1 MKKTSMNRLL
11 TFAVAI
17 VMAATSVTIP
27 SVQAEAAS
35 GGKTVKSVK
44 LKIGKKNVTNKKYTM
59 TVGQKKKIKV
69 TVGPKTSKK
78 SVTFKSS
85 KKKVAKVSK
94 KGVITAKSAGKA
106 KITVTVTGKDKK
118 KTKKY
123 IRLVVK
129 KATAVKSVK
138 LKIGSATVTNKGY
151 TMTAGQKAKVNV
163 TVTPK
168 AAKKSIAFK
177 SNKTKVAAVNK
188 SGTITAKSAGTAKIT
203 VTVTGKNK
211 KKKTKYIN
219 LSVKDSGNNN
229 NNDNNDNNDTPKEIP
244 VSGVTAT
251 ISPASIKVG
260 ETAQVRASVN
270 PENATNKTLTYSS
283 GNKAVASVDNTG
295 KVVGVSA
302 GKADIT
308 VKSANGKTASVSV
321 TVVETPVTGNTDLS
335 YDGYKLKWEDNFDGT
350 SLSREDWNVETHDPG
365 WVNNELQ
372 AYVDSEENIF
382 LKDGSLVLKPVEK
395 TGEDGT
401 VSYTSGRIN
410 TQNKHNFKYGL
421 FEARVK
427 VPKGQGFLPA
437 FWMMPAN
444 ENLYGQWPR
453 CGEIDIME
461 VLGHETNKSYGTI
474 HYGNPHSESQ
484 GNYTLASGDFSEEY
498 HIFNVE
504 WVPGKINWY
513 VDGTLIHTEDDWYS
527 ATEGQGE
534 ISYPA
539 PFDQPFYIILNLAVG
554 GSWPGNPD
562 ETTDIANSA
571 FYVDYVRAYQKD
583 SYDENVQKPIKDVV
597 LRDPDANG
605 NYVVNGDFAVQEDLT
620 DDKDWSFLTTLGGEG
635 AASIQNNEIVM
646 NTTAAGT
653 ADYSIQLVQPNL
665 PMKKGGVYQLTFDA
679 YADSSRTM
687 KVDVSAPDRSYRR
700 YLNDTEVE
708 LTTGKQTYT
717 YNFTMTDNDDANA
730 RLEFNL
736 GATESTASVHIS
748 NVSLKKTDEIV
759 IEEGKK
765 TVLADGN
772 YVYNGSFQ
780 EGEGRLGY
788 WNVTKNPGS
797 EVKVTNEDNIRRL
810 MINAPEGTSP
820 QNPIV
825 VSQDELALTEGNA
838 YALSLKAE
846 GENGKS
852 IRLKAAG
859 KDFTF
864 TLTGEEAEYTDKLVL
879 DTKPSDTNIAFYI
892 EQPGVFYID
901 DVRIEEDS
909 LIKNGSFNAGFAG
922 YEAFVDGSASADY
935 VVDSLSEDNAADFSI
950 KDTGDADWKIQLK
963 QNNVRLEEGQWYR
976 LSLKAKSSLE
986 RKLMFAIQRD
996 GAKHNDDWTPYSNQK
1011 IVDLGKEYQIY
1022 TDEFQMTEASD
1033 NEAVLSISMGAVG
1046 GAQITTQHRIC
1057 IDDISLEKIEA
1068 PETPPVQQQPGEDL
1082 LGDGNFTDGKG
1093 AWVEN
1098 ISSPGQ
1104 ATATF
1109 ENGSAK
1115 FDITDVGTADW
1126 HVQLKRPGIALQKG
1140 KNYTVSFKAT
1150 STAARDIKVA
1160 ILSEKFDWY
1169 GGADVSL
1176 EANQET
1182 PVTFSFTMDKE
1193 TDLNASL
1200 VVSMG
1205 KIEEKETPASEITL
1219 KDFSLI
1225 LNEEAP
1231 GGPTGPTDPEAPTEP
1246 TDPEDPTEPTI
1257 NPSTA
1262 GSLIQKG
1269 EGNLLSNL
1277 EGNWEEPVTDPAAA
1291 KVQVTAE
1298 GKVQYAITNPG
1309 TEDWHVQLKRPG
1321 LKLSKG
1327 VIYCVSCKAV
1337 STETRDIKLGVRD
1350 DKDADKAWYG
1360 GGENIT
1366 LEAGKEQTIK
1376 IAAVSQEAD
1385 ANALMAVFMGKVG
1398 NSTPASTITLSDFS
1412 MSVIGPKEVG
1422 AELLNAQLSEKNE
1435 SWDVKAV
1442 TAPADAT
1449 VSFKDGKVEYD
1460 IKNVG
1465 NSEWDV
1471 QLKQSNLVIEQGC
1484 SYEVS
1489 FKVTSAAARTIK
1501 MGIYRSEKHIVLYG
1515 GNDNIQL
1522 NANEEQT
1529 VTVKFTMEQATD
1541 PDSELVIGM
1550 GKIGDSTGTGKITL
1564 SDFSVKKVTKTE

>member
-1 MKKTSMNRLL
+1 MKKYKFMVTNQGEIIAAQMNGRKENKMDKTKRNRLL
-11 TFAVAI
+11 AFAVALAM
-17 VMAATSVTIP
+17 VFTSVMTP

-35 GGKTVKSVK
+35 GGKTVKNVK
-44 LKIGKKNVTNKKYTM
+44 LKIGKKTVTNKTYTM
-59 TVGQKKKIKV
+59 TAGQKKTIKV
-69 TVGPKTSKK
+69 TVAPKTAKK
-78 SVTFKSS
+78 NITFKSS
-85 KKKVAKVSK
+85 KKKVATVTK
-94 KGVITAKSAGKA
+94 KGVITARSAGKTT
-106 KITVTVTGKDKK
+106 ITVTVTGKDKK
-118 KTKKY
+118 KTKKTVKL
-123 IRLVVK
+123 IVK
-129 KATAVKSVK
+129 KATAVKSIK
-138 LKIGSATVTNKGY
+138 LTIGKKTVTNKTY
-151 TMTAGQKAKVNV
+151 TMTSGQTKKLTV
-163 TVTPK
+163 TVSPK
-168 AAKKSIAFK
+168 TAKKSIAFK
-177 SNKTKVAAVNK
+177 SANRRVATINKR
-188 SGTITAKSAGTAKIT
+188 GTITAKSAGKTKIT

-211 KKKTKYIN
+211 KNKKAYIN
-219 LSVKDSGNNN
+219 LTVKKPGNNDNNNN
-229 NNDNNDNNDTPKEIP
+229 NNDNNDNNNNDNTKEIP
-244 VSGVTAT
+244 VTSVTAT
-251 ISPASIKVG
+251 ISPSSIQVG
-260 ETAQVRASVN
+260 ATAQVRAAVQ
-270 PENATNKTLTYSS
+270 PGNATNKTLTYSS
-283 GNKAVASVDNTG
+283 GNKAVASVDSGG
-295 KVVGVSA
+295 KVVGISA
-302 GKADIT
+302 GKTAIT

-321 TVVETPVTGNTDLS
+321 TVVEAPTTGKTDLS
-335 YDGYKLKWEDNFDGT
+335 YDGYNLKWEDNFDGT

-382 LKDGSLVLKPVEK
+382 LKDGNLVLKPVEK
-395 TGEDGT
+395 ANEDGT

-421 FEARVK
+421 FEAKVK

-498 HIFNVE
+498 HVFNVE
-504 WVPGKINWY
+504 WVPGKISWY

-562 ETTDIANSA
+562 ETTDIASSA

-605 NYVVNGDFAVQEDLT
+605 NYVINGNFAVQEDLT
-620 DDKDWSFLTTLGGEG
+620 DSKDWSFLTTLGGEG
-635 AASIQNNEIVM
+635 TASIQNNEIAIH
-646 NTTAAGT
+646 TTAAGT

-679 YADSSRTM
+679 YADSPRTM
-687 KVDVSAPDRSYRR
+687 KVDISAPDRSYRR
-700 YLNDTEVE
+700 YLNDTAVD
-708 LTTGKQTYT
+708 LTTGKQPYT
-717 YNFTMTDNDDANA
+717 YSFTMGDNDDANA

-736 GATESTASVHIS
+736 GASESTANVHIS

-797 EVKVTNEDNIRRL
+797 EVKVTNENNIRRL

-820 QNPIV
+820 QNPVI
-825 VSQDELALTEGNA
+825 VSQEELALTEGNT

-864 TLTGEEAEYTDKLVL
+864 ALAGEEKEYADKLVL
-879 DTKPSDTNIAFYI
+879 DTKPTDTNIAFYI

-922 YEAFVDGSASADY
+922 YEAFVDGSAAAEY

-976 LSLKAKSSLE
+976 LSLKAKSSIE

-996 GAKHNDDWTPYSNQK
+996 GVKHNDDWTPYSNQK
-1011 IVDLGKEYQIY
+1011 IVDLGREYQIY
-1022 TDEFQMTEASD
+1022 TDEFQMTEVSD
-1033 NEAVLSISMGAVG
+1033 NEAVFSISMGAVG

-1093 AWVEN
+1093 AWIKNV
-1098 ISSPGQ
+1098 IAPGE
-1104 ATATF
+1104 AAVTF
-1109 ENGSAK
+1109 ENGNAK
-1115 FDITDVGTADW
+1115 FDIANVGTADW
-1126 HVQLKRPGIALQKG
+1126 NVQLKRPGITLQKG
-1140 KNYTVSFKAT
+1140 KTYTISFSAT

-1160 ILSEKFDWY
+1160 LLSEKNDLY
-1169 GGADVSL
+1169 GEADLSL
-1176 EANQET
+1176 EANQEM
-1182 PVTFSFTMDKE
+1182 PLTFDFTMKQE
-1193 TDLNASL
+1193 TDLNAAL

-1205 KIEEKETPASEITL
+1205 KIENKDTPVSSITL
-1219 KDFSLI
+1219 KGFSLI
-1225 LNEEAP
+1225 LKEEA
-1231 GGPTGPTDPEAPTEP
+1231 
-1246 TDPEDPTEPTI
+1246 
-1257 NPSTA
+1257 
-1262 GSLIQKG
+1262 Q
-1269 EGNLLSNL
+1269 
-1277 EGNWEEPVTDPAAA
+1277 
-1291 KVQVTAE
+1291 
-1298 GKVQYAITNPG
+1298 
-1309 TEDWHVQLKRPG
+1309 
-1321 LKLSKG
+1321 
-1327 VIYCVSCKAV
+1327 
-1337 STETRDIKLGVRD
+1337 
-1350 DKDADKAWYG
+1350 
-1360 GGENIT
+1360 EN
-1366 LEAGKEQTIK
+1366 
-1376 IAAVSQEAD
+1376 
-1385 ANALMAVFMGKVG
+1385 
-1398 NSTPASTITLSDFS
+1398 PAS
-1412 MSVIGPKEVG
+1412 
-1422 AELLNAQLSEKNE
+1422 
-1435 SWDVKAV
+1435 
-1442 TAPADAT
+1442 
-1449 VSFKDGKVEYD
+1449 
-1460 IKNVG
+1460 
-1465 NSEWDV
+1465 
-1471 QLKQSNLVIEQGC
+1471 
-1484 SYEVS
+1484 
-1489 FKVTSAAARTIK
+1489 
-1501 MGIYRSEKHIVLYG
+1501 
-1515 GNDNIQL
+1515 
-1522 NANEEQT
+1522 
-1529 VTVKFTMEQATD
+1529 
-1541 PDSELVIGM
+1541 
-1550 GKIGDSTGTGKITL
+1550 
-1564 SDFSVKKVTKTE
+1564 